1 MGAGAGRR
9 SETDMGQTLTT
20 CTFCGVGCGIY
31 LEAANDRVTGAY
43 PSLSHPTNR
52 GRICVRGWH
61 VHEVASSP
69 ERLRSPLLRRG
80 GRLVEA
86 TWDEA
91 LGYIVGRIKEIR
103 ARYGPDALA
112 FFNMPRCSN
121 EESYLLQKLAR
132 AVMGTNNVDHG
143 SGPYC
148 NNSINVLRDMLG
160 VSATTNSIGELFR
173 SDAIVVDGVD
183 LGMQL
188 PTIGG
193 IVIRAKL
200 DGAKLIVIDPR
211 RHLLAEH
218 ADYFLQVRP
227 GTEALVYAAMA
238 KVIVDRGLM
247 NQSFVKTH
255 CRDYDAFV
263 AAVGRLDLLGA
274 AEASGVAPELIE
286 GAALAYGRARAAA
299 WLYSTGVEARNEDSI
314 RSAVNLVL
322 LTGNVGRPGA
332 GVYALTEHNNLQGVC
347 DMGVSPQWLPGYRD
361 VADATAR
368 RTFEQAWDTPL
379 PAQPGLGARD
389 MFENGKGS
397 TVKALWLSRYDP
409 VTSAASNNVAD
420 VLARMELVVVQ
431 HLFPVAAA
439 EQAHVVLPVVA
450 YGEEEVSFTS
460 TDRRIQLARQV
471 LPSPDGPMPVWRQLM
486 FLARS
491 LGAGW
496 AYESS
501 ARVMDEISRVVPDY
515 SGVSHENLGRD
526 YGRQWPC
533 TKDRPL
539 GTPYLFD
546 TGIPGRCFRFRA
558 VAPPAEV
565 ALQPAGYP
573 FALIF
578 GHSLYYWHQNV
589 LVKHSET
596 LRRELRV
603 LLLDYPEGFVE
614 ISDEDAAALKIRDG
628 GRIRLVA
635 EKGTALTTARVARE
649 VRSGTIYVP
658 FFVREVARD
667 LTGRARSGLGDL
679 DEPVFVRLERVDSQ

>member
-1 MGAGAGRR
+1 MGWRGPAKRNRHGTNA
-9 SETDMGQTLTT
+9 TT

-148 NNSINVLRDMLG
+148 NNSINVRATCSASRQPPTR
-160 VSATTNSIGELFR
+160 SATTC

-200 DGAKLIVIDPR
+200 DGPSIVIDPR
-211 RHLLAEH
+211 RHCWPSMRTIFTGASGDGGVGLRG
-218 ADYFLQVRP
+218 DGQGDCRP
-227 GTEALVYAAMA
+227 
-238 KVIVDRGLM
+238 RPM

-332 GVYALTEHNNLQGVC
+332 GVYALTEHNNLQGVRHGGLAP
-347 DMGVSPQWLPGYRD
+347 MAAGLPMWPTPGAAD
-361 VADATAR
+361 VR
-368 RTFEQAWDTPL
+368 QAWDTP
-379 PAQPGLGARD
+379 PPPSPVWGARHV
-389 MFENGKGS
+389 ENGRARRS
-397 TVKALWLSRYDP
+397 RRLATVCDP
-409 VTSAASNNVAD
+409 VTSAAQNNVAD
-420 VLARMELVVVQ
+420 VLREWSGGRSISSGCGGGAG
-431 HLFPVAAA
+431 
-439 EQAHVVLPVVA
+439 HVVLPVVA

-460 TDRRIQLARQV
+460 TDRRIRRSPGAALSDAHAGLAAV
-471 LPSPDGPMPVWRQLM
+471 DVP
-486 FLARS
+486 
-491 LGAGW
+491 GAEFGRRW
-496 AYESS
+496 AYGR
-501 ARVMDEISRVVPDY
+501 ARASWTISRVVPDY

-526 YGRQWPC
+526 YGRQWSYR
-533 TKDRPL
+533 TVRSVRL
-539 GTPYLFD
+539 IFFD
-546 TGIPGRCFRFRA
+546 TGIPGRCFRVRA